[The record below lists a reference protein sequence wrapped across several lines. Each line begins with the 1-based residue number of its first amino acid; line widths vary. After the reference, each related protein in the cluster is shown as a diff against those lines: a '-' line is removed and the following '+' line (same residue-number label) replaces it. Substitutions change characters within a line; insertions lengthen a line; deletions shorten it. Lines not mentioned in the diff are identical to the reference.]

1 MRNHANTEGSGT
13 NGWKPLQKVAE
24 SGRAEVVKAW
34 LKGAKIE
41 RAGQEGRIPLHVTA
55 RFGHFD
61 LAKMLLDKGAN
72 IEALCKD
79 EWKALHVAARFGHV
93 DLAKMLL
100 DKRANKEATDRNGWS
115 PLHLAT
121 SLGHVDLKGANIKTV
136 DMGERTPLHWAAR
149 VDLTKTLLGQ
159 GANIEAA
166 DKTGLT
172 PLHLAAQF
180 GHVDLAKILLN
191 KGANTETANKD
202 GRTPLIPASRFRRF
216 KMVEMLR
223 DNPSQQ
229 KRYLVPLRICSIQCS
244 NQSNCIRCS
253 NANPR

>member
-1 MRNHANTEGSGT
+1 MLLLLAAGSGHVKVVKWLLDKGANSETTDINGCTLLYMAARSGHALLRNHANTEGSGT

-136 DMGERTPLHWAAR
+136 DMDERTPLHWAAR

-172 PLHLAAQF
+172 PLHLAAQ
-180 GHVDLAKILLN
+180 
-191 KGANTETANKD
+191 
-202 GRTPLIPASRFRRF
+202 
-216 KMVEMLR
+216 
-223 DNPSQQ
+223 
-229 KRYLVPLRICSIQCS
+229 
-244 NQSNCIRCS
+244 IRPC
-253 NANPR
+253 

>member
-1 MRNHANTEGSGT
+1 M
-13 NGWKPLQKVAE
+13 VAIAF
-24 SGRAEVVKAW
+24 R
-34 LKGAKIE
+34 
-41 RAGQEGRIPLHVTA
+41 
-55 RFGHFD
+55 
-61 LAKMLLDKGAN
+61 
-72 IEALCKD
+72 
-79 EWKALHVAARFGHV
+79 
-93 DLAKMLL
+93 
-100 DKRANKEATDRNGWS
+100 
-115 PLHLAT
+115 
-121 SLGHVDLKGANIKTV
+121 GHVDLKGANIKTV

-149 VDLTKTLLGQ
+149 VDLTKTLLRVGK

-229 KRYLVPLRICSIQCS
+229 KRYLVPLS
-244 NQSNCIRCS
+244 NQSDCIRCS